1 MVIFWGCGRR
11 SMGIFRA
18 RRAACLAIT
27 DPVQVRPTKIRVG
40 VVEEHIYHRSRGR
53 GAWSS
58 TKTGGAWSSSGAAG
72 GGAWASSER
81 DVPPAW
87 PSRTPYKSVP
97 QKSGSESW
105 KSTSTTRAGGGGA
118 WSLLKLGEHG
128 HLLGLWAEEHGH
140 LLKLGR
146 HGHFLGLREHGH
158 LLGLRAEDHG
168 HLPTEPCCLLGHHE
182 PRTNPSHKGRS
193 QSHGSLPKLMS
204 SPLIACHLICLHER
218 HQNLNRHP
226 IVMWSL
232 HRCQK
237 CVK

>member
-1 MVIFWGCGRR
+1 MVIFHGCGRR
-11 SMGIFRA
+11 NMGFFRA
-18 RRAACLAIT
+18 SRAACLAIT

-40 VVEEHIYHRSRGR
+40 VGAEGG

-58 TKTGGAWSSSGAAG
+58 TKTGGAWRAAG
-72 GGAWASSER
+72 GGTWASSEPCR
-81 DVPPAW
+81 LLGHHGPRTSPSHKNQGRSHGRAHLPPE
-87 PSRTPYKSVP
+87 P
-97 QKSGSESW
+97 
-105 KSTSTTRAGGGGA
+105 GA
-118 WSLLKLGEHG
+118 EELGEHG
-128 HLLGLWAEEHGH
+128 HLPGLRAEEHGH

-168 HLPTEPCCLLGHHE
+168 HLPSELCRLLGHHE

-193 QSHGSLPKLMS
+193 RSHGSLPNLMS
-204 SPLIACHLICLHER
+204 SPLIVCHLICLHER

-226 IVMWSL
+226 IVTSNL
-232 HRCQK
+232 HRRQK